1 MGGELLAWFPHGA
14 TPRPAQ
20 ARLLAEL
27 AEAFDDVQRD
37 DHAPCVFLVE
47 APPGVGKSHVA
58 MTVARWSGNA
68 YLLTSQ
74 KLLQDQYE
82 REFGSDI
89 HVVKGRENYHCERY
103 PTTRV
108 STAQGLCR
116 RRRGPPCQCPY
127 VRAKAAARAGAIF
140 CANTAYFLTL
150 RQWRREQLE
159 RRRVLIVDEAHTLE
173 SQLASVF
180 TLAVSREQMRA
191 WFGAELPHHDAAD
204 DYRDVLADH
213 RVRLEAEIALLDQE
227 LDAFEMPAGSETFL
241 TMPPSPRELD
251 LLSRRDTAEQLLARL
266 TFFLDSPAQ
275 EWVVRH
281 RDGGAGLELMP
292 LSVAPMAAQLLFDA
306 ADVVVLSSAYLGHPG
321 GVADCFGLQ
330 RDHVRTF
337 SAPSP
342 FSLGRRPIVYRP
354 AGRLSRATLEE
365 LEPAVFAEVGR
376 ILARHRAEKG
386 LIHVPSYAAADRLMR
401 DVAATAPLEHRRLML
416 IESAAAK
423 PRALEVHRTSR
434 LPTVLVS
441 PSLREGV
448 DLPDDELRFQIITKI
463 PYPDLGDPWVAAR
476 QKRDPR
482 WYAIETAKALVQA
495 YGRACRHADDHG
507 VTYILDGQFKSF
519 LAHYRPLLP
528 SWFLD
533 AAHDAFLEHKRAGG

>member
-1 MGGELLAWFPHGA
+1 MGAELLAWFPYGA

-27 AEAFDDVQRD
+27 GEAFDDLEHD
-37 DHAPCVFLVE
+37 DRAPRVLLVE

-58 MTVARWSGNA
+58 MTVARWSGHA

-82 REFGSDI
+82 REFRDEI
-89 HVVKGRENYHCERY
+89 HVVKGRENYPCERY
-103 PTTRV
+103 ATTRV
-108 STAQGLCR
+108 TTAHGLCR
-116 RRRGPPCQCPY
+116 RRGGPPCQCPY

-159 RRRVLIVDEAHTLE
+159 RRRVLIIDEAHTLE
-173 SQLASVF
+173 SQLANVFALSV
-180 TLAVSREQMRA
+180 SPEQMRT
-191 WFGAELPHHDAAD
+191 WFGAELPRYDAAD
-204 DYRDVLADH
+204 DYRDLLADH
-213 RVRLEAEIALLDQE
+213 RLRLAAELALIDRE
-227 LDAFEMPAGSETFL
+227 LDAYEVPAGSDTFL

-251 LLSRRDTAEQLLARL
+251 LLSRRDTAEQVLARL
-266 TFFLDSPAQ
+266 TFFLDSPGQ
-275 EWVVRH
+275 DWVVRH
-281 RDGGAGLELMP
+281 RDGGGGLELIP
-292 LSVAPMAAQLLFDA
+292 LSVAPMAAELLFDA

-321 GVADCFGLQ
+321 GVADCFGLE
-330 RDHVRTF
+330 RDRVRTF
-337 SAPSP
+337 GAPSP
-342 FSLGRRPIVYRP
+342 FPLEHRPIVYRP
-354 AGRLSRATLEE
+354 AGRLSRATLGE
-365 LEPAVFAEVGR
+365 LEPAVFADVAR
-376 ILARHRAEKG
+376 ILARHPDEKG

-401 DVAATAPLEHRRLML
+401 DLATTAPLEHGRLIP

-423 PRALEVHRTSR
+423 ARALEVHRASR
-434 LPTVLVS
+434 RPMVLVS

-507 VTYILDGQFKSF
+507 VTYILDGQFKPF

-528 SWFLD
+528 PWFRD
-533 AAHDAFLEHKRAGG
+533 AAHAALRAHKRAGG